1 MAGGERKARINRFL
15 TKQSEKRA
23 ARKKWP
29 PFYFLLR
36 GVADQDHISVR
47 VTSKPGSWLAIK
59 RPVKIPDTLP
69 SEIGE
74 LLALGAVEWLEPQI
88 VNSFIARRIHYGS
101 AILVESHQPEA
112 RPLEVQTLENPLI
125 DHAHP
130 AAADLGGDAVMR
142 DGLTSHQEVGSS
154 YIELMKQKALNRRV
168 SGRADTYTEAACSRR
183 RA

>member
-74 LLALGAVEWLEPQI
+74 LLALEPSSGWNHRLSI
-88 VNSFIARRIHYGS
+88 PLSRVGGF
-101 AILVESHQPEA
+101 AILVASHQPEA

>member
-15 TKQSEKRA
+15 TKQSEKGRPE
-23 ARKKWP
+23 RNGRL
-29 PFYFLLR
+29 FIFLLR

-88 VNSFIARRIHYGS
+88 VNSFIARRR
-101 AILVESHQPEA
+101 LC
-112 RPLEVQTLENPLI
+112 
-125 DHAHP
+125 HP
-130 AAADLGGDAVMR
+130 G
-142 DGLTSHQEVGSS
+142 
-154 YIELMKQKALNRRV
+154 
-168 SGRADTYTEAACSRR
+168 
-183 RA
+183 